1 MNSASI
7 PGAAQSENRHRHA
20 LRRTIAS
27 ALFSVGRRLAA
38 DDRSGIELDAP
49 ALVFAPH
56 PDDEVL
62 GCGGTIAMKAAAGA
76 KVAVV
81 IMTDGRT
88 SHAGLIDGEVLAETR
103 RKEALQASLTLG
115 LRPDDYIFLD
125 FEDQRLAAHAVAAQR
140 QVAALLERF
149 DPQQVFVPHRRDRL
163 DDHVA
168 TFEIVTAAMQSH
180 GRRIVCFEY
189 PVWLWNTWPWTSEPL
204 RTRNPALD
212 ATRILSDIAA
222 VAIGCRTRIDVRSV
236 LDRKREAL
244 EAYASQTERRDNDPR
259 WPILADVADGT
270 FVERFMNGV
279 EVFRRT
285 AIGR

>member
-1 MNSASI
+1 
-7 PGAAQSENRHRHA
+7 
-20 LRRTIAS
+20 
-27 ALFSVGRRLAA
+27 
-38 DDRSGIELDAP
+38 
-49 ALVFAPH
+49 
-56 PDDEVL
+56 
-62 GCGGTIAMKAAAGA
+62 MKAAAGA

-103 RKEALQASLTLG
+103 RKEALQASLKLG

-140 QVAALLERF
+140 QVVALLERF

-180 GRRIVCFEY
+180 CRRIVRFEY
-189 PVWLWNTWPWTSEPL
+189 PVWLWNTWPWTSETL

-244 EAYASQTERRDNDPR
+244 AAYASQIERRDNDPR
-259 WPILADVADGT
+259 WSILADVAEGT